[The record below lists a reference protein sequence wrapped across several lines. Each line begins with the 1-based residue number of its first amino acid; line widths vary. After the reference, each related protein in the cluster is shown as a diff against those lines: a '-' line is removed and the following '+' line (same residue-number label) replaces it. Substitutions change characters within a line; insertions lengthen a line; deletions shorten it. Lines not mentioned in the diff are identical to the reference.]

1 MKKLIALVAL
11 ALLAVAGTGYAVT
24 CAQDNVPAA
33 TLLVPYFRVGGAGLS
48 GVSADIPDTSGADT
62 IVSVTNV
69 SSQNIFIHVTVWNK
83 YSAPVF
89 DFNIPLTGYDVVFWS
104 MRSILNGHLNV
115 NGLTQKKY
123 ATTSTTWQDPCGG
136 WFNAVAGPNYG
147 VPTGAY
153 NTTIYDRFSAI
164 DPNDRAAA
172 ISFYNDSAFQA
183 GSQVRQYIWSSLDES
198 GDISNWATPGVAG
211 AFVLDKDNYV
221 CDSNKDQAYAGI
233 AGDFSGYVTI
243 DVVNN
248 CSLHNPNEPLYYEND
263 VIATRGW
270 GTAPGANVL
279 IGDVIYKDL
288 KAGDVIANASSVN
301 VMSAVALE
309 FDARLDWNYSKTF
322 YGRYFD
328 SLDAINAGFA
338 AAYSFP
344 GDGREPLGQE
354 YGFRFMQTGPVGT
367 PSTLGTWI
375 SVYRSDTYAAV
386 STIPQANVNLCPWW
400 DYLRGG
406 AKTTS
411 ASGFTNPV
419 HGITFAYWDNDEGQ
433 LQTGGGQP
441 SQPGGPSS
449 PGTYIYL
456 EAQRLVVTPG
466 ATVVGATFL
475 GGWVDLLLPGN
486 IDEQAWVSVQHSGV
500 GSNLLSG
507 GHAAALMNDQF
518 ICVPA
523 PASTW
528 TVPTPVV
535 PNTKAV
541 QTF

>member
-1 MKKLIALVAL
+1 MKKLVTLVVL

-48 GVSADIPDTSGADT
+48 GVTADIPDTSGADT
-62 IVSVTNV
+62 LVAVTNV

-104 MRSILNGHLNV
+104 MRGLLNGHLNP
-115 NGLTQKKY
+115 NLLTQKKY
-123 ATTSTTWQDPCGG
+123 ATTSTTYQDPCGG
-136 WFNAVAGPNYG
+136 WFYTATGI
-147 VPTGAY
+147 PTGTY

-172 ISFYNDSAFQA
+172 IAFYADSAFPA
-183 GSQVRQYIWSSLDES
+183 GSAVRQYIWSSLDES
-198 GDISNWATPGVAG
+198 GDISNWATPGAPG

-221 CDSNKDQAYAGI
+221 CDSNKDQAYSGI

-288 KAGDVIANASSVN
+288 KAGDVIANASSISA
-301 VMSAVALE
+301 MSAVALE
-309 FDARLDWNYSKTF
+309 FDVRLDWNYSKTF
-322 YGRYFD
+322 YGRY
-328 SLDAINAGFA
+328 LDVADVIGAG
-338 AAYSFP
+338 AYTFP

-354 YGFRFMQTGPVGT
+354 YGFRYMQTAA
-367 PSTLGTWI
+367 PSSLRTWI
-375 SVYRSDTYAAV
+375 SVFRSDTYVAV

-400 DYLRGG
+400 DYLLGG
-406 AKTTS
+406 AKTVA
-411 ASGFTNPV
+411 ASGFTDTNP

-449 PGTYIYL
+449 PGTYVFL

-466 ATVVGATFL
+466 ATVIGATFL
-475 GGWVDLLLPGN
+475 GGWVDLLLPGFTATN
-486 IDEQAWVSVQHSGV
+486 QAWVSVQHSGI
-500 GSNLLSG
+500 GAALLSG
-507 GHAAALMNDQF
+507 GHPAALMNDQF
-518 ICVPA
+518 ICNPA

-528 TVPTPVV
+528 TVATPVV
-535 PNTKAV
+535 AGTKAV